1 MAQALFAYR
10 AQLPD
15 GSETI
20 RTGAAPQAPTHGQL
34 ADYAANRGEVFL
46 GPVDMSPA
54 PTSAATAAPPPRVA
68 PGPVVPSD
76 VAPTAG
82 TAPTPAPVPAAPQ
95 GPLGRTF
102 SPPRSF
108 TSELPSVVG
117 GTIAGVTAGAAE
129 LGPGALPAA
138 GFGAGLGEAAQIGA
152 EKLMGWPPAEPG
164 TFMERTS
171 RAYARGATGE
181 IVAAPVRWAVKGA
194 IGAVKPLF
202 KAVESLK
209 PVLTAA
215 DPAEG
220 TLAHWWQGTAK
231 GGADNVV
238 RAWDELGTPAQQ
250 ALAGDQHAAM
260 STVVD
265 TLRGTGKP
273 LLMQTPTQIATS
285 TGLGSALTHAG
296 HPYLGMAAGAAS
308 TVARQQAPKLLLQ
321 PTATSFMARLPAVS
335 RVASPF
341 LDPLLRTG
349 GQVATGLEWPR
360 TVTSD

>member
-102 SPPRSF
+102 FPPRSF

-117 GTIAGVTAGAAE
+117 GTIASVTAGAAG
-129 LGPGALPAA
+129 LGPGAVPAA

-152 EKLMGWPPAEPG
+152 EQVMGWPPAEPG
-164 TFMERTS
+164 GFMERTG

-181 IVAAPVRWAVKGA
+181 IVAAPVRWVVKGA

-202 KAVESLK
+202 KAVETLE
-209 PVLTAA
+209 PVLTAEN
-215 DPAEG
+215 PAPG
-220 TLAHWWQGTAK
+220 TLAHWWQGAAK
-231 GGADNVV
+231 GGPGSVV
-238 RAWDELGTPAQQ
+238 RTWDDMGAAAQQ
-250 ALAGDQHAAM
+250 TLAGDQHAAM

-273 LLMQTPTQIATS
+273 LSMMTPTQLATA
-285 TGLGSALTHAG
+285 SAPAAAITHAG
-296 HPYLGMAAGAAS
+296 HPWIGTAVGLG
-308 TVARQQAPKLLLQ
+308 TQLTREQAPRLLLQ
-321 PTATSFMARLPAVS
+321 PTVTNFMARLPAVS

-349 GQVATGLEWPR
+349 GQVVTGLEWPR